1 MSYLNK
7 ITLTEK
13 MALHTMYCSLC
24 LDDIE
29 IGDTYY
35 IGNEKIYCE
44 ECVEEER
51 QI

>member
-1 MSYLNK
+1 
-7 ITLTEK
+7 
-13 MALHTMYCSLC
+13 MAVNNTYCSLC

-35 IGNEKIYCE
+35 PYDGKIYCE